1 MEVKG
6 NDVTLIKIYMGDK
19 DIPEL
24 AYNKKII
31 PFVNN
36 QIRKLQFWPLHP
48 NSAIYSLP
56 KLLVKIGTMC

>member
-1 MEVKG
+1 ME
-6 NDVTLIKIYMGDK
+6 NK